1 MIKLKDNSYKSINKI
16 KENLKSENKNI
27 SDEDIEKDIN
37 SLKEISHRTIKNII
51 ENDNLLIFPSDLN
64 KSKDIDKSKTIFNI
78 YNNEVRTNNIM
89 GFIGYNDTQI
99 KITSRFASNE
109 NDYFLH
115 YMLQKVLCL
124 NIFDLQHST
133 NKDDSFDFLI
143 YMFLDL
149 FQKAIRQGI
158 FKSYQNREYN
168 DANVR
173 GVIDI
178 NRHIK
183 NNIPFNGKIA
193 YNTREYSYDN
203 NITQLI
209 RHTIEYI
216 NTKSRGIL
224 NINEDIK
231 SGVFQIIEA
240 TKRYDKNKR
249 QSIINKNL
257 KKLNHPY
264 FYEYEPLRKICV
276 QILRHEELK
285 YGREENKIY
294 GILFDGAY
302 LWEEYIWTILED
314 LNFKHPKNKTGKGW
328 INLLNDNKKLWKIFP
343 DFYSNDKKIVLDT
356 KYKRLNKKSKK
367 EDEDES
373 IKREDRF
380 QIISYVYTLGAK
392 KGGFVYPS
400 ENKEFSFDNI
410 GILNREYNKN
420 ILEDY
425 SPSIFKYAFLIP
437 NKKSNEENFE
447 NINDFKKEIE
457 ESENDLRKKSK
468 TNFNN
473 LSF

>member
-1 MIKLKDNSYKSINKI
+1 MSIIQIADNNYKGVS
-16 KENLKSENKNI
+16 
-27 SDEDIEKDIN
+27 
-37 SLKEISHRTIKNII
+37 
-51 ENDNLLIFPSDLN
+51 
-64 KSKDIDKSKTIFNI
+64 IDKSDIENI
-78 YNNEVRTNNIM
+78 KQFANKKIKYLKENNLFILSKNSFKDDIENSDIIELDEVNNKIYSNNIM

-99 KITSRFASNE
+99 KITSRFTPNSDK
-109 NDYFLH
+109 DYFLH
-115 YMLQKVLCL
+115 YMLQKVFYS
-124 NIFDLQHST
+124 NIFNWEYTTERDY
-133 NKDDSFDFLI
+133 SFDFLI
-143 YMFLDL
+143 YMFTHF

-264 FYEYEPLRKICV
+264 FYEYEPLRKICI

-285 YGREENKIY
+285 YGREEDKIY

-302 LWEEYIWTILED
+302 LWEEYIYTILKD
-314 LNFKHPKNKTGKGW
+314 LDFLHPRNKEKTDG
-328 INLLNDNKKLWKIFP
+328 INLLNKKWTVYP
-343 DFYSNDKKIVLDT
+343 DFYNYNKQIVLDT
-356 KYKRLNKKSKK
+356 KYKMLNKDNDKIDGSDKH
-367 EDEDES
+367 
-373 IKREDRF
+373 

-392 KGGFVYPS
+392 IGGFVYPS

-457 ESENDLRKKSK
+457 KSENDFKEKIK
-468 TNFNN
+468 NEFQ
-473 LSF
+473 

>member
-1 MIKLKDNSYKSINKI
+1 MSIIQIADNNYKGVSIDKTDIENIKQFANKKIKYLKENNLFILSKNSFKDDIENSDIIELDEVNNKI
-16 KENLKSENKNI
+16 YS
-27 SDEDIEKDIN
+27 
-37 SLKEISHRTIKNII
+37 
-51 ENDNLLIFPSDLN
+51 
-64 KSKDIDKSKTIFNI
+64 
-78 YNNEVRTNNIM
+78 NNIM

-99 KITSRFASNE
+99 KITSRFTPNSDK
-109 NDYFLH
+109 DYFLH
-115 YMLQKVLCL
+115 YMLQKVFYS
-124 NIFDLQHST
+124 NIFNWEYTTERDY
-133 NKDDSFDFLI
+133 SFDFLI
-143 YMFLDL
+143 YMFTHF

-216 NTKSRGIL
+216 NTKSKGIL

-264 FYEYEPLRKICV
+264 FYEYEPLRKICI

-285 YGREENKIY
+285 YGREEDKIY

-302 LWEEYIWTILED
+302 LWEEYIYTILKD
-314 LNFKHPKNKTGKGW
+314 LDFLHPRNKEKTDG
-328 INLLNDNKKLWKIFP
+328 INLLNKKWTVYP
-343 DFYSNDKKIVLDT
+343 DFYNYNKQIVLDT
-356 KYKRLNKKSKK
+356 KYKMLNKDNDKIDGSDKH
-367 EDEDES
+367 
-373 IKREDRF
+373 

-392 KGGFVYPS
+392 IGGFVYPS

-457 ESENDLRKKSK
+457 KSENDFKEKIK
-468 TNFNN
+468 NKFQ
-473 LSF
+473 

>member
-1 MIKLKDNSYKSINKI
+1 MSIIQIADNNYKGVSIDKTDIENIKQFANKKIKYLKENNLFILSKNFFKDDIENSDIIELDEVNNKI
-16 KENLKSENKNI
+16 YS
-27 SDEDIEKDIN
+27 
-37 SLKEISHRTIKNII
+37 
-51 ENDNLLIFPSDLN
+51 
-64 KSKDIDKSKTIFNI
+64 
-78 YNNEVRTNNIM
+78 NNIM

-99 KITSRFASNE
+99 KITSRFTPNSDK
-109 NDYFLH
+109 DYFLH
-115 YMLQKVLCL
+115 YMLQKVFYS
-124 NIFDLQHST
+124 NIFNWEYTTERDY
-133 NKDDSFDFLI
+133 SFDFLI
-143 YMFLDL
+143 YMFTYF

-158 FKSYQNREYN
+158 FKSYQKREYN

-264 FYEYEPLRKICV
+264 FYEYEPLRKICI

-285 YGREENKIY
+285 YGREEDKIY

-302 LWEEYIWTILED
+302 LWEEYIYTILKD
-314 LNFKHPKNKTGKGW
+314 LDFLHPRNKEKTDG
-328 INLLNDNKKLWKIFP
+328 INLLNKKWTVYP
-343 DFYSNDKKIVLDT
+343 DFYNYNKQIVLDT
-356 KYKRLNKKSKK
+356 KYKMLNKDNDKIDGSDKH
-367 EDEDES
+367 
-373 IKREDRF
+373 

-392 KGGFVYPS
+392 IGGFVYPS

-410 GILNREYNKN
+410 GILNKEYNKN

-457 ESENDLRKKSK
+457 KSENDFKEKIK
-468 TNFNN
+468 NEFQ
-473 LSF
+473 

>member
-1 MIKLKDNSYKSINKI
+1 MGIIQIADNNYKGVS
-16 KENLKSENKNI
+16 
-27 SDEDIEKDIN
+27 
-37 SLKEISHRTIKNII
+37 
-51 ENDNLLIFPSDLN
+51 
-64 KSKDIDKSKTIFNI
+64 IDKSDIENI
-78 YNNEVRTNNIM
+78 KQFANKKIKYLKENNLFILSKNSFKDDIENSDIIELDEVNNKIYSNNIM

-99 KITSRFASNE
+99 KITSRFTPNSDK
-109 NDYFLH
+109 DYFLH
-115 YMLQKVLCL
+115 YMLQKVFYS
-124 NIFDLQHST
+124 NIFNWEYTTERDY
-133 NKDDSFDFLI
+133 SFDFLI
-143 YMFLDL
+143 YMFTHF

-158 FKSYQNREYN
+158 FKSYQKREYN

-264 FYEYEPLRKICV
+264 FYEYEPLRKICI

-302 LWEEYIWTILED
+302 LWEEYIWTILKD
-314 LNFKHPKNKTGKGW
+314 LNFKHPENKTGKGG
-328 INLLNDNKKLWKIFP
+328 INLLEKDWEVFP
-343 DFYSNDKKIVLDT
+343 DFYKINNEKNIVLDT
-356 KYKRLNKKSKK
+356 KYKRLENK
-367 EDEDES
+367 D
-373 IKREDRF
+373 IDRNDKH

-392 KGGFVYPS
+392 IGAFIYPI
-400 ENKEFSFDNI
+400 KETKEDLKSLIGELNNSKNN
-410 GILNREYNKN
+410 GILKA
-420 ILEDY
+420 
-425 SPSIFKYAFLIP
+425 SIHKCGFLIP
-437 NKKSNEENFE
+437 NENFKNIKEFANKIKTSEDNFKEKIE
-447 NINDFKKEIE
+447 NKFQ
-457 ESENDLRKKSK
+457 
-468 TNFNN
+468 

>member
-1 MIKLKDNSYKSINKI
+1 MSIIQIADNNYKGVSIDKTDIENIKQFANKKIKYLKENNLFILSKNSFKDDIENSDIIELDEVNNKI
-16 KENLKSENKNI
+16 YS
-27 SDEDIEKDIN
+27 
-37 SLKEISHRTIKNII
+37 
-51 ENDNLLIFPSDLN
+51 
-64 KSKDIDKSKTIFNI
+64 
-78 YNNEVRTNNIM
+78 NNIM

-115 YMLQKVLCL
+115 YMLQKVFYS
-124 NIFDLQHST
+124 NIFNWEYTTERDY
-133 NKDDSFDFLI
+133 SFDFLI
-143 YMFLDL
+143 YMFTHF

-158 FKSYQNREYN
+158 FKSYQKREYN

-193 YNTREYSYDN
+193 YNTREYSRDN
-203 NITQLI
+203 DITQLI

-264 FYEYEPLRKICV
+264 FYEYEPLRKICI

-302 LWEEYIWTILED
+302 LWEEYIYTILKD
-314 LNFKHPKNKTGKGW
+314 LDFLHPRNKEKTDG
-328 INLLNDNKKLWKIFP
+328 INLLNKKWTVYP
-343 DFYSNDKKIVLDT
+343 DFYNYNKQIVLDT
-356 KYKRLNKKSKK
+356 KYKMLNKDNDKIDGSDKH
-367 EDEDES
+367 
-373 IKREDRF
+373 

-392 KGGFVYPS
+392 IGGFVYPS

-437 NKKSNEENFE
+437 NENFKNIKEFANKIKTSEDNFKEKIE
-447 NINDFKKEIE
+447 NKFQ
-457 ESENDLRKKSK
+457 
-468 TNFNN
+468 

>member
-1 MIKLKDNSYKSINKI
+1 MIKLKDNSYKSINEI

-27 SDEDIEKDIN
+27 SDEYIEKDIN

-64 KSKDIDKSKTIFNI
+64 KSKDIDNNKTIFNI
-78 YNNEVRTNNIM
+78 YNDKILTNNLM

-115 YMLQKVLCL
+115 YMIQKVLCL

-231 SGVFQIIEA
+231 SGVFKIIEA

-264 FYEYEPLRKICV
+264 FYEYEPLRKICI
-276 QILRHEELK
+276 QILRHEEIK

-302 LWEEYIWTILED
+302 LWEEYIWTILKD
-314 LNFKHPKNKTGKGW
+314 LNFKHPENKTGKGG
-328 INLLNDNKKLWKIFP
+328 INLLEKDWEVFP
-343 DFYSNDKKIVLDT
+343 DFYKINNEKNIVLDT
-356 KYKRLNKKSKK
+356 KYKRLENK
-367 EDEDES
+367 D
-373 IKREDRF
+373 IDRNDKH

-392 KGGFVYPS
+392 IGGFVYPS
-400 ENKEFSFDNI
+400 ENKFSFDNI

-457 ESENDLRKKSK
+457 KSENDFKEKIK
-468 TNFNN
+468 NEFQ
-473 LSF
+473 

>member
-1 MIKLKDNSYKSINKI
+1 MKCIPLIDNRSHAINDLKYFETEETI
-16 KENLKSENKNI
+16 SE
-27 SDEDIEKDIN
+27 EDIN
-37 SLKEISHRTIKNII
+37 SLEKISHRTIKNII

-64 KSKDIDKSKTIFNI
+64 KSKDIDNSKTIFNI

-158 FKSYQNREYN
+158 FKSYQKREYN

-264 FYEYEPLRKICV
+264 FYEYEPLRKICI

-302 LWEEYIWTILED
+302 LWEEYIWTILKD
-314 LNFKHPKNKTGKGW
+314 LNFKHPENKTGKGG
-328 INLLNDNKKLWKIFP
+328 INLLEKDWEVFP
-343 DFYSNDKKIVLDT
+343 DFYKINNEKNIVLDT
-356 KYKRLNKKSKK
+356 KYKRLENK
-367 EDEDES
+367 D
-373 IKREDRF
+373 IDRNDKH

-392 KGGFVYPS
+392 IGGFVYPL
-400 ENKEFSFDNI
+400 ENEELGCECEEIGTVKNNI
-410 GILNREYNKN
+410 NHIA
-420 ILEDY
+420 
-425 SPSIFKYAFLIP
+425 SIYKYGFLIA
-437 NKKSNEENFE
+437 NKKSNEENFN
-447 NINDFKKEIE
+447 NIKEFAKEIKT
-457 ESENDLRKKSK
+457 SED
-468 TNFNN
+468 NFKEKIENK
-473 LSF
+473 FQ

>member
-1 MIKLKDNSYKSINKI
+1 MIKLKDNSYKSINEI

-37 SLKEISHRTIKNII
+37 SLEKISHRTIKNII

-231 SGVFQIIEA
+231 SGVFKIIEA

-264 FYEYEPLRKICV
+264 FYEYEPLRKICI

-302 LWEEYIWTILED
+302 LWEEYIWTILQELKD
-314 LNFKHPKNKTGKGW
+314 FDFKHPENRTKRRGLYLLKKT
-328 INLLNDNKKLWKIFP
+328 NKKLWKIYP
-343 DFYSNDKKIVLDT
+343 DFYDKNKKIVLDT
-356 KYKRLNKKSKK
+356 KYKRLNKKLKNK
-367 EDEDES
+367 EKN

-392 KGGFVYPS
+392 IGAFVYPI
-400 ENKEFSFDNI
+400 KETKEELKSLI
-410 GILNREYNKN
+410 GELNNSKNNRILKA
-420 ILEDY
+420 
-425 SPSIFKYAFLIP
+425 SIHKYGFLIP
-437 NKKSNEENFE
+437 NE
-447 NINDFKKEIE
+447 NINNIKEFANKIKNSEDNFKEKIE
-457 ESENDLRKKSK
+457 NK
-468 TNFNN
+468 FQ
-473 LSF
+473 

>member
-1 MIKLKDNSYKSINKI
+1 MIKLKDNSYKSINEI

-27 SDEDIEKDIN
+27 SDEDIEEDIN
-37 SLKEISHRTIKNII
+37 SLEKISHRTIKNII

-64 KSKDIDKSKTIFNI
+64 KSKDIDYSKTIFNI
-78 YNNEVRTNNIM
+78 YNDKILTNNLM

-168 DANVR
+168 DANAR

-264 FYEYEPLRKICV
+264 FYEYEPLRKICI
-276 QILRHEELK
+276 QILRHEEIK

-302 LWEEYIWTILED
+302 LWEEYIYTILKD
-314 LNFKHPKNKTGKGW
+314 LDFLHPRNKEKTDG
-328 INLLNDNKKLWKIFP
+328 INLLNKKWTVYP
-343 DFYSNDKKIVLDT
+343 DFYNYNKQIVLDT
-356 KYKRLNKKSKK
+356 KYKMLNKDNDKIDGSDKH
-367 EDEDES
+367 
-373 IKREDRF
+373 

-392 KGGFVYPS
+392 IGGFVYPS

-457 ESENDLRKKSK
+457 KSENDFKEKIK
-468 TNFNN
+468 NEFQ
-473 LSF
+473 

>member
-1 MIKLKDNSYKSINKI
+1 MSIIQIADNNYKGVS
-16 KENLKSENKNI
+16 
-27 SDEDIEKDIN
+27 
-37 SLKEISHRTIKNII
+37 
-51 ENDNLLIFPSDLN
+51 
-64 KSKDIDKSKTIFNI
+64 IDKSDIENI
-78 YNNEVRTNNIM
+78 KQFANKKIKYLKENNLFILSKNSFKDDIENSDIIELDEVNNKIYSNNIM

-99 KITSRFASNE
+99 KITSRFTPNSDK
-109 NDYFLH
+109 DYFLH

-133 NKDDSFDFLI
+133 DKDDSFDFLI

-216 NTKSRGIL
+216 NTKNRGIL

-264 FYEYEPLRKICV
+264 FYEYEPLRKICI

-302 LWEEYIWTILED
+302 LWEEYIYTILKD
-314 LNFKHPKNKTGKGW
+314 LDFLHPRNKEKTDG
-328 INLLNDNKKLWKIFP
+328 INLLNKKWTVYP
-343 DFYSNDKKIVLDT
+343 DFYNYNKQIVLDT
-356 KYKRLNKKSKK
+356 KYKMLNKDNDK
-367 EDEDES
+367 
-373 IKREDRF
+373 IDRSDKH

-392 KGGFVYPS
+392 IGGFVYPS

-425 SPSIFKYAFLIP
+425 GPSIFKYAFLIP
-437 NKKSNEENFE
+437 NKKSNKENFE

-457 ESENDLRKKSK
+457 KSENDFKEKIK
-468 TNFNN
+468 NEFQ
-473 LSF
+473 

>member
-1 MIKLKDNSYKSINKI
+1 MIKLKDNSYKSINEI

-37 SLKEISHRTIKNII
+37 SLEKISHRTIKNII

-78 YNNEVRTNNIM
+78 YNDKILTNNLM

-99 KITSRFASNE
+99 KITSRFATDK

-158 FKSYQNREYN
+158 FKSYQKRKYN
-168 DANVR
+168 NANVR

-264 FYEYEPLRKICV
+264 FYEYEPLRKICI

-302 LWEEYIWTILED
+302 LWEEYIWTILKD
-314 LNFKHPKNKTGKGW
+314 LNFKHPENKTGKGG
-328 INLLNDNKKLWKIFP
+328 INLLEKDWEVFP
-343 DFYSNDKKIVLDT
+343 DFYKINNEKNIVLDT
-356 KYKRLNKKSKK
+356 KYKRLENK
-367 EDEDES
+367 D
-373 IKREDRF
+373 IDRNDKH

-392 KGGFVYPS
+392 IGAFIYPI
-400 ENKEFSFDNI
+400 KETKEDLKSLIGELNNSKNN
-410 GILNREYNKN
+410 GILKA
-420 ILEDY
+420 
-425 SPSIFKYAFLIP
+425 SIHKCGFLIP
-437 NKKSNEENFE
+437 NENFK
-447 NINDFKKEIE
+447 NIKEFANKIKTSEDNFKKK
-457 ESENDLRKKSK
+457 LK

-473 LSF
+473 CRI

>member
-1 MIKLKDNSYKSINKI
+1 MIKLKDNSYKSINEI

-27 SDEDIEKDIN
+27 SDEYIEKDIN

-64 KSKDIDKSKTIFNI
+64 KSKDIDNNKTIFNI
-78 YNNEVRTNNIM
+78 YNDKILTNNLM

-115 YMLQKVLCL
+115 YMIQKVLCL

-216 NTKSRGIL
+216 NTKSKGIL

-264 FYEYEPLRKICV
+264 FYEYEPLRKICI
-276 QILRHEELK
+276 QILRHEEIK

-302 LWEEYIWTILED
+302 LWEEYIWTILKD
-314 LNFKHPKNKTGKGW
+314 LNFKHPENKTGKGG
-328 INLLNDNKKLWKIFP
+328 INLLEKDWEVFP
-343 DFYSNDKKIVLDT
+343 DFYKINNEKNIVLDT
-356 KYKRLNKKSKK
+356 KYKRLENK
-367 EDEDES
+367 D
-373 IKREDRF
+373 IDRNDKH

-392 KGGFVYPS
+392 IGGFVYPS
-400 ENKEFSFDNI
+400 ENKFSFDNI

-457 ESENDLRKKSK
+457 KSENDFKEKIK
-468 TNFNN
+468 NEFQ
-473 LSF
+473 

>member
-1 MIKLKDNSYKSINKI
+1 MSIIQIADNNYKGVS
-16 KENLKSENKNI
+16 
-27 SDEDIEKDIN
+27 
-37 SLKEISHRTIKNII
+37 
-51 ENDNLLIFPSDLN
+51 
-64 KSKDIDKSKTIFNI
+64 IDKSDIENI
-78 YNNEVRTNNIM
+78 IQFANKKIKYLKENNLFILSKNSFKDDIENSDIIELDEVNNKIYSNNIM

-99 KITSRFASNE
+99 KITSRFTPNSDK
-109 NDYFLH
+109 DYFLH
-115 YMLQKVLCL
+115 YMLQKVFYS
-124 NIFDLQHST
+124 NIFNWEYTTERDY
-133 NKDDSFDFLI
+133 SFDFLI
-143 YMFLDL
+143 YMFTHF

-216 NTKSRGIL
+216 NTKSKGIL

-249 QSIINKNL
+249 QSIINKNI

-264 FYEYEPLRKICV
+264 FYEYEPLRKICI

-302 LWEEYIWTILED
+302 LWEEYIYTILKD
-314 LNFKHPKNKTGKGW
+314 LDFLHPRNKEKTDG
-328 INLLNDNKKLWKIFP
+328 INLLNKKWTVYP
-343 DFYSNDKKIVLDT
+343 DFYNYNKQIVLDT
-356 KYKRLNKKSKK
+356 KYKMLNKDNDKIDGSDKH
-367 EDEDES
+367 
-373 IKREDRF
+373 

-392 KGGFVYPS
+392 IGGFVYPS

-420 ILEDY
+420 ILENY

-457 ESENDLRKKSK
+457 KLENDFKEKIK
-468 TNFNN
+468 NEFQ
-473 LSF
+473 

>member
-1 MIKLKDNSYKSINKI
+1 MSIIQIADNNYKGVSIDKTDIENIKQFANKKIKYLKENNLFILSKNSFKDDIENSDIIELDEVNNKI
-16 KENLKSENKNI
+16 YS
-27 SDEDIEKDIN
+27 
-37 SLKEISHRTIKNII
+37 
-51 ENDNLLIFPSDLN
+51 
-64 KSKDIDKSKTIFNI
+64 
-78 YNNEVRTNNIM
+78 NNIM

-99 KITSRFASNE
+99 KITSRFTPNSDK
-109 NDYFLH
+109 DYFLH
-115 YMLQKVLCL
+115 YMLQKVFYS
-124 NIFDLQHST
+124 NIFNWEYTTERDY
-133 NKDDSFDFLI
+133 SFDFLI
-143 YMFLDL
+143 YMFTHF

-264 FYEYEPLRKICV
+264 FYEYEPLRKICI

-302 LWEEYIWTILED
+302 LWEEYIYTILKD
-314 LNFKHPKNKTGKGW
+314 LDFLHPRNKEKTDG
-328 INLLNDNKKLWKIFP
+328 INLLNKKWTVYP
-343 DFYSNDKKIVLDT
+343 DFYNYNKKIVLDT
-356 KYKRLNKKSKK
+356 KYKMLNKDNDKIDGSDKH
-367 EDEDES
+367 
-373 IKREDRF
+373 

-392 KGGFVYPS
+392 IGGFVYPS

-437 NKKSNEENFE
+437 NKKIKRRNFE

-457 ESENDLRKKSK
+457 KSENDFKEKIK
-468 TNFNN
+468 NEFQ
-473 LSF
+473 

>member
-1 MIKLKDNSYKSINKI
+1 MSIIQIADNNYKGVS
-16 KENLKSENKNI
+16 
-27 SDEDIEKDIN
+27 
-37 SLKEISHRTIKNII
+37 
-51 ENDNLLIFPSDLN
+51 
-64 KSKDIDKSKTIFNI
+64 IDKSDIENI
-78 YNNEVRTNNIM
+78 KQFANKKIKYLKENNLFILSKNSFKDDIENSDIIELDEVNNKIYSNNIM

-99 KITSRFASNE
+99 KITSRFTPNSDK
-109 NDYFLH
+109 DYFLH
-115 YMLQKVLCL
+115 YMLQKVFYS

-133 NKDDSFDFLI
+133 DKDDSFDFLI
-143 YMFLDL
+143 YMFTYL

-264 FYEYEPLRKICV
+264 FYEYEPLRKICI

-302 LWEEYIWTILED
+302 LWEEYIYTILKD
-314 LNFKHPKNKTGKGW
+314 LDFLHPRNKEKTDG
-328 INLLNDNKKLWKIFP
+328 INLLNKKWTVYP
-343 DFYSNDKKIVLDT
+343 DFYNYNKQIVLDT
-356 KYKRLNKKSKK
+356 KYKMLNKDNDKIDGSDKH
-367 EDEDES
+367 
-373 IKREDRF
+373 

-392 KGGFVYPS
+392 IGGFVYPS

-437 NKKSNEENFE
+437 NKKSNKENFE

-457 ESENDLRKKSK
+457 KSENDFKEKIK
-468 TNFNN
+468 NEFQ
-473 LSF
+473 

>member
-1 MIKLKDNSYKSINKI
+1 MIKLKDNSYKSINEI

-64 KSKDIDKSKTIFNI
+64 KSKDIDDSKTIFNI
-78 YNNEVRTNNIM
+78 YNDKILTNNLM

-99 KITSRFASNE
+99 KITSRFATDK
-109 NDYFLH
+109 NDYFIH

-264 FYEYEPLRKICV
+264 FYEYEPLRKICI

-302 LWEEYIWTILED
+302 LWEEYIWTILKD
-314 LNFKHPKNKTGKGW
+314 LNFKHPENKTGKGG
-328 INLLNDNKKLWKIFP
+328 INLLEKDWEVFP
-343 DFYSNDKKIVLDT
+343 DFYKINNEKNIVLDT
-356 KYKRLNKKSKK
+356 KYKRLENK
-367 EDEDES
+367 D
-373 IKREDRF
+373 IDRNDKH

-392 KGGFVYPS
+392 IGAFIYPI
-400 ENKEFSFDNI
+400 KETKEDLKSLIGELNNSKNN
-410 GILNREYNKN
+410 GILKA
-420 ILEDY
+420 
-425 SPSIFKYAFLIP
+425 SIHKCGFLIP
-437 NKKSNEENFE
+437 NENFK
-447 NINDFKKEIE
+447 NIKEFANKIKTSEDNFKKK
-457 ESENDLRKKSK
+457 LK

-473 LSF
+473 CRI

>member
-1 MIKLKDNSYKSINKI
+1 MSIIQIADNNYKGVS
-16 KENLKSENKNI
+16 
-27 SDEDIEKDIN
+27 
-37 SLKEISHRTIKNII
+37 
-51 ENDNLLIFPSDLN
+51 
-64 KSKDIDKSKTIFNI
+64 IDKSDIENI
-78 YNNEVRTNNIM
+78 KQFANKKIKYLKENNLFILSKNSFKDDIENSDIIELDEVNNKIYSNNIM

-99 KITSRFASNE
+99 KITSRFTPNSDK
-109 NDYFLH
+109 DYFLH
-115 YMLQKVLCL
+115 YMLQKVFYS
-124 NIFDLQHST
+124 NIFNWEYTTERDY
-133 NKDDSFDFLI
+133 SFDFLI
-143 YMFLDL
+143 YMFTHF

-264 FYEYEPLRKICV
+264 FYEYEPLRKICI
-276 QILRHEELK
+276 QILRHEEIK

-302 LWEEYIWTILED
+302 LWEEYIYTILKD
-314 LNFKHPKNKTGKGW
+314 LDFLHPRNKEKTDG
-328 INLLNDNKKLWKIFP
+328 INLLNKKWTVYP
-343 DFYSNDKKIVLDT
+343 DFYNYNKQIVLDT
-356 KYKRLNKKSKK
+356 KYKMLNKDNDKIDGSDKH
-367 EDEDES
+367 
-373 IKREDRF
+373 

-392 KGGFVYPS
+392 IGGFVYPS

-457 ESENDLRKKSK
+457 KSENDFKEKIK
-468 TNFNN
+468 NEFQ
-473 LSF
+473 

>member
-1 MIKLKDNSYKSINKI
+1 MSIIQIADNNYKGVS
-16 KENLKSENKNI
+16 
-27 SDEDIEKDIN
+27 
-37 SLKEISHRTIKNII
+37 
-51 ENDNLLIFPSDLN
+51 
-64 KSKDIDKSKTIFNI
+64 IDKSDIENI
-78 YNNEVRTNNIM
+78 KQFANKKIKYLKENNLFILSKNSFKDDIENSDIIELDEVNNKIYSNNIM

-99 KITSRFASNE
+99 KITSRFTPNSDK
-109 NDYFLH
+109 DYFLH
-115 YMLQKVLCL
+115 YMLQKVFYS
-124 NIFDLQHST
+124 NIFNWEYTTERDY
-133 NKDDSFDFLI
+133 SFDFLI
-143 YMFLDL
+143 YMFTHF

-216 NTKSRGIL
+216 NMKSRGIL

-264 FYEYEPLRKICV
+264 FYEYEPLRKICI

-302 LWEEYIWTILED
+302 LWEEYIYTILKD
-314 LNFKHPKNKTGKGW
+314 LDFLHPRNKEKTDG
-328 INLLNDNKKLWKIFP
+328 INLLNKKWTVYP
-343 DFYSNDKKIVLDT
+343 DFYNYNKKIVLDT
-356 KYKRLNKKSKK
+356 KYKMLNKDNDKIDGSDKH
-367 EDEDES
+367 
-373 IKREDRF
+373 

-392 KGGFVYPS
+392 IGGFVYPS

-437 NKKSNEENFE
+437 NKKSNKENFE

-457 ESENDLRKKSK
+457 KSENDFKEKIK
-468 TNFNN
+468 NEFQ
-473 LSF
+473 

>member
-1 MIKLKDNSYKSINKI
+1 MSIIQIADNNYKGVS
-16 KENLKSENKNI
+16 
-27 SDEDIEKDIN
+27 
-37 SLKEISHRTIKNII
+37 
-51 ENDNLLIFPSDLN
+51 
-64 KSKDIDKSKTIFNI
+64 IDKSDIENI
-78 YNNEVRTNNIM
+78 KQFANKKIKYLKENNLFILSKNSFKDDIENSDIIELDEVNNKIYSNNIM

-99 KITSRFASNE
+99 KITSRFTPNSDK
-109 NDYFLH
+109 DYFLH
-115 YMLQKVLCL
+115 YMLQKVFYS
-124 NIFDLQHST
+124 NIFNWEYTTERDY
-133 NKDDSFDFLI
+133 SFDFLI
-143 YMFLDL
+143 YMFTHF

-178 NRHIK
+178 NRHVK

-264 FYEYEPLRKICV
+264 FYEYEPLRKICI

-302 LWEEYIWTILED
+302 LWEEYIYTILKD
-314 LNFKHPKNKTGKGW
+314 LDFLHPRNKEKTDG
-328 INLLNDNKKLWKIFP
+328 INLLNKKWTVYP
-343 DFYSNDKKIVLDT
+343 DFYNYNKQIVLDT
-356 KYKRLNKKSKK
+356 KYKMLNKDNDKIDGSDKH
-367 EDEDES
+367 
-373 IKREDRF
+373 

-392 KGGFVYPS
+392 IGGFVYPL
-400 ENKEFSFDNI
+400 ENEEFGCECEEIGTVKNNI
-410 GILNREYNKN
+410 NHIA
-420 ILEDY
+420 
-425 SPSIFKYAFLIP
+425 SIYKYGFLIA
-437 NKKSNEENFE
+437 NKKSNEENFN
-447 NINDFKKEIE
+447 NIKEFAKEIKT
-457 ESENDLRKKSK
+457 SED
-468 TNFNN
+468 NFKEKIENK
-473 LSF
+473 FQ

>member
-1 MIKLKDNSYKSINKI
+1 MSIIQIADNNYKGVSIDKTDIENIKQFANKKIKYLKENNLFILSKNSFKDDIENSDIIELDEVNNKI
-16 KENLKSENKNI
+16 YS
-27 SDEDIEKDIN
+27 
-37 SLKEISHRTIKNII
+37 
-51 ENDNLLIFPSDLN
+51 
-64 KSKDIDKSKTIFNI
+64 
-78 YNNEVRTNNIM
+78 NNIM

-99 KITSRFASNE
+99 KITSRFTPNSDK
-109 NDYFLH
+109 DYFLH
-115 YMLQKVLCL
+115 YMLQKVFYS
-124 NIFDLQHST
+124 NIFNWEYTTERDY
-133 NKDDSFDFLI
+133 SFDFLI
-143 YMFLDL
+143 YMFTHF

-168 DANVR
+168 NANVR

-216 NTKSRGIL
+216 NTKSKGIL

-264 FYEYEPLRKICV
+264 FYEYEPLRKICI

-302 LWEEYIWTILED
+302 LWEEYIYTILKD
-314 LNFKHPKNKTGKGW
+314 LDFLHPRNKEKTDG
-328 INLLNDNKKLWKIFP
+328 INLLNKKWTVYP
-343 DFYSNDKKIVLDT
+343 DFYNYNKQIVLDT
-356 KYKRLNKKSKK
+356 KYKMLNKDNDKIDGSDKH
-367 EDEDES
+367 
-373 IKREDRF
+373 

-392 KGGFVYPS
+392 IGGFVYPS

-457 ESENDLRKKSK
+457 KSENDFKEKIK
-468 TNFNN
+468 NKFQ
-473 LSF
+473 

>member
-1 MIKLKDNSYKSINKI
+1 MSIIQIADNNYKGVS
-16 KENLKSENKNI
+16 
-27 SDEDIEKDIN
+27 
-37 SLKEISHRTIKNII
+37 
-51 ENDNLLIFPSDLN
+51 
-64 KSKDIDKSKTIFNI
+64 IDKSDIENI
-78 YNNEVRTNNIM
+78 KQFANKKIKYLKENNLFILSKNSFKDDIENSDIIELDEVNNKIYSNNIM

-99 KITSRFASNE
+99 KITSRFTPNSDK
-109 NDYFLH
+109 DYFLH
-115 YMLQKVLCL
+115 YMLQKVFYS
-124 NIFDLQHST
+124 NIFNWEYTTERDY
-133 NKDDSFDFLI
+133 SFDFLI
-143 YMFLDL
+143 YMFTHF

-264 FYEYEPLRKICV
+264 FYEYEPLRKICI

-302 LWEEYIWTILED
+302 LWEEYIYTILKD
-314 LNFKHPKNKTGKGW
+314 LDFLHPRNKEKTDG
-328 INLLNDNKKLWKIFP
+328 INLLNKKWTVYP
-343 DFYSNDKKIVLDT
+343 DFYNYNKQIVLDT
-356 KYKRLNKKSKK
+356 KYKMLNKDNDKIDGSDKH
-367 EDEDES
+367 
-373 IKREDRF
+373 

-392 KGGFVYPS
+392 IGGFVYPS

-457 ESENDLRKKSK
+457 KSENDFKEKIK
-468 TNFNN
+468 GEFQ
-473 LSF
+473 

>member
-1 MIKLKDNSYKSINKI
+1 MSIIQIADNNYKGVS
-16 KENLKSENKNI
+16 
-27 SDEDIEKDIN
+27 
-37 SLKEISHRTIKNII
+37 
-51 ENDNLLIFPSDLN
+51 
-64 KSKDIDKSKTIFNI
+64 IDKSDIENI
-78 YNNEVRTNNIM
+78 KQFANKKIKYLKENNLFILSKNSFKDDIENSDIIELDEVNNKIYSNNIM

-133 NKDDSFDFLI
+133 DKDDSFDFLI

-158 FKSYQNREYN
+158 FKSYQKRKYN

-264 FYEYEPLRKICV
+264 FYEYEPLRKICI

-294 GILFDGAY
+294 GILFDGAC
-302 LWEEYIWTILED
+302 LWEEYIWTILKD
-314 LNFKHPKNKTGKGW
+314 LNFKHPENKTGKGG
-328 INLLNDNKKLWKIFP
+328 INLLEKDWEVFP
-343 DFYSNDKKIVLDT
+343 DFYKINNEKNIVLDT
-356 KYKRLNKKSKK
+356 KYKRLENK
-367 EDEDES
+367 D
-373 IKREDRF
+373 IDRNDKH

-392 KGGFVYPS
+392 IGGFVYPS

-457 ESENDLRKKSK
+457 KSENDFKEKIK
-468 TNFNN
+468 NEFQ
-473 LSF
+473 

>member
-1 MIKLKDNSYKSINKI
+1 MSIIQIADNDYKGVS
-16 KENLKSENKNI
+16 
-27 SDEDIEKDIN
+27 
-37 SLKEISHRTIKNII
+37 
-51 ENDNLLIFPSDLN
+51 
-64 KSKDIDKSKTIFNI
+64 IDKSDIENI
-78 YNNEVRTNNIM
+78 KQFANKKIKYLKENNLFILSKNSFKDDIENSDIIELDEVNNKIYSNNIM

-99 KITSRFASNE
+99 KITSRFTPNSDK
-109 NDYFLH
+109 DYFLH
-115 YMLQKVLCL
+115 YMLQKVFYS
-124 NIFDLQHST
+124 NIFNWEYTTERDY
-133 NKDDSFDFLI
+133 SFDFLI
-143 YMFLDL
+143 YMFTHF

-158 FKSYQNREYN
+158 FKSYQKREYN

-264 FYEYEPLRKICV
+264 FYEYEPLRKICI

-302 LWEEYIWTILED
+302 LWEEYIYTILKD
-314 LNFKHPKNKTGKGW
+314 LDFLHPRNKEKTDG
-328 INLLNDNKKLWKIFP
+328 INLLNKKWTVYP
-343 DFYSNDKKIVLDT
+343 DFYNYNKQIVLDT
-356 KYKRLNKKSKK
+356 KYKMLNKDNDKIDGSDKH
-367 EDEDES
+367 
-373 IKREDRF
+373 

-392 KGGFVYPS
+392 IGGFVYPS

-457 ESENDLRKKSK
+457 KSENDFKEKIK
-468 TNFNN
+468 NEFQ
-473 LSF
+473 

>member
-1 MIKLKDNSYKSINKI
+1 MSIIQIADNNYKGVS
-16 KENLKSENKNI
+16 
-27 SDEDIEKDIN
+27 
-37 SLKEISHRTIKNII
+37 
-51 ENDNLLIFPSDLN
+51 
-64 KSKDIDKSKTIFNI
+64 IDKSDIENI
-78 YNNEVRTNNIM
+78 KQFANKKIKYLKENNLFILSKNSFKDDIENSDIIELDEVNNKIYSNNIM

-133 NKDDSFDFLI
+133 DRDDSFDFLI

-158 FKSYQNREYN
+158 FKSYQKREYN

-231 SGVFQIIEA
+231 SGVSQIIEA

-264 FYEYEPLRKICV
+264 FYEYEPLRKICI

-302 LWEEYIWTILED
+302 LWEEYIYTILKD
-314 LNFKHPKNKTGKGW
+314 LDFLHPRNKEKTDGVK
-328 INLLNDNKKLWKIFP
+328 LLNDKWSVYP
-343 DFYSNDKKIVLDT
+343 DFYNYDKKIVLDT
-356 KYKRLNKKSKK
+356 KYKMLNKDNDKIDGSDKH
-367 EDEDES
+367 
-373 IKREDRF
+373 

-392 KGGFVYPS
+392 IGGFVYPS

-457 ESENDLRKKSK
+457 KSENDFKEKIK
-468 TNFNN
+468 NEFQ
-473 LSF
+473 

>member
-1 MIKLKDNSYKSINKI
+1 MSIIQIADNNYKGVS
-16 KENLKSENKNI
+16 
-27 SDEDIEKDIN
+27 
-37 SLKEISHRTIKNII
+37 
-51 ENDNLLIFPSDLN
+51 
-64 KSKDIDKSKTIFNI
+64 IDKSDIENI
-78 YNNEVRTNNIM
+78 IQFANKKIKYLKENNLFILSKNSFKDDIENSDIIELDEVNNKIYSNNIM

-99 KITSRFASNE
+99 KITSRFTPNSDK
-109 NDYFLH
+109 DYFLH
-115 YMLQKVLCL
+115 YMFQKVFYS
-124 NIFDLQHST
+124 NIFNWEYTTERDY
-133 NKDDSFDFLI
+133 SFDFLI
-143 YMFLDL
+143 YMFTHF

-173 GVIDI
+173 GVINI

-264 FYEYEPLRKICV
+264 FYEYEPLRKICI

-302 LWEEYIWTILED
+302 LWEEYIYTILKD
-314 LNFKHPKNKTGKGW
+314 LDFLHPRNKEKTDG
-328 INLLNDNKKLWKIFP
+328 INLLNKKWTVYP
-343 DFYSNDKKIVLDT
+343 DFYNYNKQIVLDT
-356 KYKRLNKKSKK
+356 KYKMLNKDNDKIDGSDKH
-367 EDEDES
+367 
-373 IKREDRF
+373 

-392 KGGFVYPS
+392 IGGFVYPS

-457 ESENDLRKKSK
+457 KSENDFKEKIK
-468 TNFNN
+468 NEFQ
-473 LSF
+473 

>member
-1 MIKLKDNSYKSINKI
+1 MSIIQIADNNYKGVS
-16 KENLKSENKNI
+16 
-27 SDEDIEKDIN
+27 
-37 SLKEISHRTIKNII
+37 
-51 ENDNLLIFPSDLN
+51 
-64 KSKDIDKSKTIFNI
+64 IDKSDIENI
-78 YNNEVRTNNIM
+78 KQFANKKIKYLKENNLFILSKNSFKDDIENSDIIELDEVNNKIYSNNIM

-99 KITSRFASNE
+99 KITSRFTPNSDK
-109 NDYFLH
+109 DYFLH
-115 YMLQKVLCL
+115 YMLQKVFYS
-124 NIFDLQHST
+124 NIFNWEYTTERDY
-133 NKDDSFDFLI
+133 SFDFLI
-143 YMFLDL
+143 YMFTHF

-264 FYEYEPLRKICV
+264 FYEYEPLIKICI

-302 LWEEYIWTILED
+302 LWEEYIYTILKD
-314 LNFKHPKNKTGKGW
+314 LDFLHPRNKEKTDG
-328 INLLNDNKKLWKIFP
+328 INLLNKKWTVYP
-343 DFYSNDKKIVLDT
+343 DFYNYNKQIVLDT
-356 KYKRLNKKSKK
+356 KYKMLNKYNDKIDGSDKH
-367 EDEDES
+367 
-373 IKREDRF
+373 

-392 KGGFVYPS
+392 IGGFVYPS

-457 ESENDLRKKSK
+457 KSENDFKEKIK
-468 TNFNN
+468 NEFQ
-473 LSF
+473 

>member
-1 MIKLKDNSYKSINKI
+1 MIKLKDNSYKSINEI

-64 KSKDIDKSKTIFNI
+64 KSKDIDDSKTIFNI
-78 YNNEVRTNNIM
+78 YNDKILTNNLM

-133 NKDDSFDFLI
+133 DKDDSFDFLI

-158 FKSYQNREYN
+158 FKSYQNRKYN

-264 FYEYEPLRKICV
+264 FYEYEPLRKICI
-276 QILRHEELK
+276 QILRHEEIK
-285 YGREENKIY
+285 YGREEDKIY

-302 LWEEYIWTILED
+302 LWEEYIYTILKD
-314 LNFKHPKNKTGKGW
+314 LNFKHPRNKEKTDG
-328 INLLNDNKKLWKIFP
+328 INLLNNKWSVYP
-343 DFYSNDKKIVLDT
+343 DFYNYDKKIVLDT
-356 KYKRLNKKSKK
+356 KYKMLNRNNEEIDGSDKH
-367 EDEDES
+367 
-373 IKREDRF
+373 

-392 KGGFVYPS
+392 IGGFVYPS

-457 ESENDLRKKSK
+457 KSENDFKEKIK
-468 TNFNN
+468 NEFQ
-473 LSF
+473 

>member
-1 MIKLKDNSYKSINKI
+1 MSIIQIADNNYKGVS
-16 KENLKSENKNI
+16 
-27 SDEDIEKDIN
+27 
-37 SLKEISHRTIKNII
+37 
-51 ENDNLLIFPSDLN
+51 
-64 KSKDIDKSKTIFNI
+64 IDKSDIENI
-78 YNNEVRTNNIM
+78 KQLANKKIKYLKENNLFILSKNSFKDDIENSDIIELDEVNNKIYSNNIM

-99 KITSRFASNE
+99 KITSRFTPNSDK
-109 NDYFLH
+109 DYFLH
-115 YMLQKVLCL
+115 YMLQKVFYS
-124 NIFDLQHST
+124 NIFNWEYTTERDY
-133 NKDDSFDFLI
+133 SFDFLI
-143 YMFLDL
+143 YMFTHF

-158 FKSYQNREYN
+158 FKSYQKREYN

-264 FYEYEPLRKICV
+264 FYEYEPLRKICI

-294 GILFDGAY
+294 GILFDGSY
-302 LWEEYIWTILED
+302 LWEEYIYTILKD
-314 LNFKHPKNKTGKGW
+314 LDFLHPRNKEKTDG
-328 INLLNDNKKLWKIFP
+328 INLLNKKWTVYP
-343 DFYSNDKKIVLDT
+343 DFYNYNKQIVLDT
-356 KYKRLNKKSKK
+356 KYKMLNKDNDKIDGSDKH
-367 EDEDES
+367 
-373 IKREDRF
+373 

-392 KGGFVYPS
+392 IGGFVYPS

-437 NKKSNEENFE
+437 NKKSNKENFE

-457 ESENDLRKKSK
+457 KSENDFKEKIK
-468 TNFNN
+468 NEFQ
-473 LSF
+473 

>member
-1 MIKLKDNSYKSINKI
+1 MSIIQIADNDYKGVSINNDDTENIKQFANKKI
-16 KENLKSENKNI
+16 KYLKENNLFILSKN
-27 SDEDIEKDIN
+27 SFKDDIEN
-37 SLKEISHRTIKNII
+37 SAII
-51 ENDNLLIFPSDLN
+51 EFDEVNN
-64 KSKDIDKSKTIFNI
+64 KI
-78 YNNEVRTNNIM
+78 YSGNIM

-99 KITSRFASNE
+99 KITSRFASE
-109 NDYFLH
+109 DEDYFLH

-124 NIFDLQHST
+124 NIFDFKHST
-133 NKDDSFDFLI
+133 NKEDSFDFLI

-158 FKSYQNREYN
+158 YKSYQKREYN

-173 GVIDI
+173 GAIDI

-183 NNIPFNGKIA
+183 NNIPFNGKVA
-193 YNTREYSYDN
+193 YKTREYSYDN

-216 NTKSRGIL
+216 NTKSKGIL
-224 NINEDIK
+224 NIAKEEVKNSI
-231 SGVFQIIEA
+231 SQMIEA
-240 TKRYDKNKR
+240 TSSYDKNKR
-249 QSIINKNL
+249 QNIINKNL

-276 QILRHEELK
+276 QILRHEEIK
-285 YGREENKIY
+285 YGREEDKIY
-294 GILFDGAY
+294 GVLFDGAY
-302 LWEEYIWTILED
+302 LWEEYIYTILKD
-314 LNFKHPKNKTGKGW
+314 LDFKHPRNKEKTEG
-328 INLLNDNKKLWKIFP
+328 INLLNNKWSVYP
-343 DFYSNDKKIVLDT
+343 DFYNENKKIVLDT
-356 KYKRLNKKSKK
+356 KYKMLNKNNEEIDGNDKH
-367 EDEDES
+367 
-373 IKREDRF
+373 

-437 NKKSNEENFE
+437 NKKLNEENFE
-447 NINDFKKEIE
+447 NINDFKIEIE
-457 ESENDLRKKSK
+457 KSENDFKEKIK
-468 TNFNN
+468 DEFQ
-473 LSF
+473 

>member
-1 MIKLKDNSYKSINKI
+1 MSIIQIADNNYKGVS
-16 KENLKSENKNI
+16 
-27 SDEDIEKDIN
+27 
-37 SLKEISHRTIKNII
+37 
-51 ENDNLLIFPSDLN
+51 
-64 KSKDIDKSKTIFNI
+64 IDKSDIENI
-78 YNNEVRTNNIM
+78 KQFANKKIKYLKENNLFILSKNSFKDDIENSDIIELDEVNNKIYSNNIM

-99 KITSRFASNE
+99 KITSRFTPNSDK
-109 NDYFLH
+109 DYFLH
-115 YMLQKVLCL
+115 YMLQKVFYS
-124 NIFDLQHST
+124 NIFNWEYTTERDY
-133 NKDDSFDFLI
+133 SFDFLI

-158 FKSYQNREYN
+158 FKSYQKREYN

-264 FYEYEPLRKICV
+264 FYEYEPLRKICI

-302 LWEEYIWTILED
+302 LWEEYIYTILKD
-314 LNFKHPKNKTGKGW
+314 LDFLHQRNKEKTDG
-328 INLLNDNKKLWKIFP
+328 INLLNKKWTVYP
-343 DFYSNDKKIVLDT
+343 DFYNYNKQIVLDT
-356 KYKRLNKKSKK
+356 KYKMLNKDNDKIDGSDKH
-367 EDEDES
+367 
-373 IKREDRF
+373 

-392 KGGFVYPS
+392 IGAFIYPI
-400 ENKEFSFDNI
+400 KETKEDLKSLIGELNNSKNN
-410 GILNREYNKN
+410 GILKA
-420 ILEDY
+420 
-425 SPSIFKYAFLIP
+425 SIHKCGFLIP
-437 NKKSNEENFE
+437 NENFKNIKEFANKIKTSEDNFKEKIE
-447 NINDFKKEIE
+447 NKFQ
-457 ESENDLRKKSK
+457 
-468 TNFNN
+468 

>member
-1 MIKLKDNSYKSINKI
+1 MSIIQIADNNYKGVSIDKTDIENIKQFANKKIKYLKENNLFILSKNSFKDDIENSDIIELDEVNNKI
-16 KENLKSENKNI
+16 YS
-27 SDEDIEKDIN
+27 
-37 SLKEISHRTIKNII
+37 
-51 ENDNLLIFPSDLN
+51 
-64 KSKDIDKSKTIFNI
+64 
-78 YNNEVRTNNIM
+78 NNIM

-158 FKSYQNREYN
+158 FKSYQKREYN

-264 FYEYEPLRKICV
+264 FYEYEPLRKICI

-285 YGREENKIY
+285 YGREKNKIY

-302 LWEEYIWTILED
+302 LWEEYIWTILKD
-314 LNFKHPKNKTGKGW
+314 LNFKHPENKTGKGG
-328 INLLNDNKKLWKIFP
+328 INLLEKDWEVFP
-343 DFYSNDKKIVLDT
+343 DFYKINNEKNIVLDT
-356 KYKRLNKKSKK
+356 KYKRLENK
-367 EDEDES
+367 D
-373 IKREDRF
+373 IDRNDKH

-392 KGGFVYPS
+392 IGGFVYPS

-457 ESENDLRKKSK
+457 KSENDFKEKIK
-468 TNFNN
+468 GEFQ
-473 LSF
+473 

>member
-1 MIKLKDNSYKSINKI
+1 MSIIQIADNNYKGVSIDKTDIENIKQFANKKIKYLKENNLFILSKNSFKDDIENSDIIELDEVNNKI
-16 KENLKSENKNI
+16 YS
-27 SDEDIEKDIN
+27 
-37 SLKEISHRTIKNII
+37 
-51 ENDNLLIFPSDLN
+51 
-64 KSKDIDKSKTIFNI
+64 
-78 YNNEVRTNNIM
+78 NNIM

-99 KITSRFASNE
+99 KITSRFTPNSDK
-109 NDYFLH
+109 DYFLH
-115 YMLQKVLCL
+115 YMLQKVFYS
-124 NIFDLQHST
+124 NIFNWEYTTERDY
-133 NKDDSFDFLI
+133 SFDFLI
-143 YMFLDL
+143 YMFTHF

-173 GVIDI
+173 GVINI

-216 NTKSRGIL
+216 NTKSKGIL

-231 SGVFQIIEA
+231 SGVFKIIEA

-264 FYEYEPLRKICV
+264 FYEYEPLRKICI

-302 LWEEYIWTILED
+302 LWEEYIYTILKD
-314 LNFKHPKNKTGKGW
+314 LDFLHPRNKEKTDG
-328 INLLNDNKKLWKIFP
+328 INLLNKKWTVYP
-343 DFYSNDKKIVLDT
+343 DFYNYNKQIVLDT
-356 KYKRLNKKSKK
+356 KYKMLNKDNDKIDGSDKH
-367 EDEDES
+367 
-373 IKREDRF
+373 

-392 KGGFVYPS
+392 IGGFVYPS
-400 ENKEFSFDNI
+400 ENKKFSFDNI

-457 ESENDLRKKSK
+457 KSENDFKEKIK
-468 TNFNN
+468 NEFQ
-473 LSF
+473 

>member
-1 MIKLKDNSYKSINKI
+1 MSIIQIEDNDYKGVS
-16 KENLKSENKNI
+16 
-27 SDEDIEKDIN
+27 
-37 SLKEISHRTIKNII
+37 
-51 ENDNLLIFPSDLN
+51 
-64 KSKDIDKSKTIFNI
+64 IDKSDIENI
-78 YNNEVRTNNIM
+78 KQFANKKIKYLKENNLFILSKNSFKDDIENSAIIELDEVNNKIYSNNIM

-99 KITSRFASNE
+99 KITSRFTPNSDK
-109 NDYFLH
+109 DYFLH
-115 YMLQKVLCL
+115 YMLQKVFYS
-124 NIFDLQHST
+124 NIFNWEYTTERDY
-133 NKDDSFDFLI
+133 SFDFLI
-143 YMFLDL
+143 YMFTHF

-264 FYEYEPLRKICV
+264 FYEYEPLRKICI
-276 QILRHEELK
+276 QILRHEEIK
-285 YGREENKIY
+285 YGREEDKIY

-302 LWEEYIWTILED
+302 LWEEYIYTILKD
-314 LNFKHPKNKTGKGW
+314 LNFKHPRNKEKTDG
-328 INLLNDNKKLWKIFP
+328 INLLNNKWSVYP
-343 DFYSNDKKIVLDT
+343 DFYNYDKKIVLDT
-356 KYKRLNKKSKK
+356 KYKMLNRNNEEIDGSDKH
-367 EDEDES
+367 
-373 IKREDRF
+373 

-392 KGGFVYPS
+392 IGGFVYPS

-457 ESENDLRKKSK
+457 KSENDFKEKIK
-468 TNFNN
+468 NEFQ
-473 LSF
+473 

>member
-1 MIKLKDNSYKSINKI
+1 MSIIQIEDNDYKGVSINNDDMENIKRFANKKI
-16 KENLKSENKNI
+16 KYLKENNLFILSKN
-27 SDEDIEKDIN
+27 SFKDDIEN
-37 SLKEISHRTIKNII
+37 SAII
-51 ENDNLLIFPSDLN
+51 ELDEVNN
-64 KSKDIDKSKTIFNI
+64 KI
-78 YNNEVRTNNIM
+78 YSNNIM

-99 KITSRFASNE
+99 KITSRFASE
-109 NDYFLH
+109 DEDYFLH
-115 YMLQKVLCL
+115 YMLQKVFYS
-124 NIFDLQHST
+124 NIFNWEYTTERDY
-133 NKDDSFDFLI
+133 SFDFLI
-143 YMFLDL
+143 YMFTYF

-158 FKSYQNREYN
+158 FKSYQKREYN

-216 NTKSRGIL
+216 DAKSKGIL
-224 NINEDIK
+224 NIAKEEVKNSI
-231 SGVFQIIEA
+231 SQIIEA
-240 TKRYDKNKR
+240 TSRYDKNKR
-249 QSIINKNL
+249 QNIIGKNL

-264 FYEYEPLRKICV
+264 FYEYEPLRKICI

-302 LWEEYIWTILED
+302 LWEEYIYTILKD
-314 LNFKHPKNKTGKGW
+314 LDFLHPRNKEKTDG
-328 INLLNDNKKLWKIFP
+328 INLLNKKWTVYP
-343 DFYSNDKKIVLDT
+343 DFYNYNKQIVLDT
-356 KYKRLNKKSKK
+356 KYKMLNKDNDKIDGSDKH
-367 EDEDES
+367 
-373 IKREDRF
+373 

-392 KGGFVYPS
+392 IGGFVYPS

-437 NKKSNEENFE
+437 NKKSNKENFE

-457 ESENDLRKKSK
+457 KSENDFKKK
-468 TNFNN
+468 IKNEFQ
-473 LSF
+473 

>member
-1 MIKLKDNSYKSINKI
+1 MSIIQIADNNYKGVS
-16 KENLKSENKNI
+16 
-27 SDEDIEKDIN
+27 
-37 SLKEISHRTIKNII
+37 
-51 ENDNLLIFPSDLN
+51 
-64 KSKDIDKSKTIFNI
+64 IDKSDIENI
-78 YNNEVRTNNIM
+78 KQFANKKIKYLKENNLFILSKNSFKDDIENSDIIELDEVNNKIYSNNIM

-99 KITSRFASNE
+99 KITSRFTPNSDK
-109 NDYFLH
+109 DYFLH
-115 YMLQKVLCL
+115 YMLQKVFYS
-124 NIFDLQHST
+124 NIFNWEYTTERDY
-133 NKDDSFDFLI
+133 SFDFLI
-143 YMFLDL
+143 YMFTHL

-264 FYEYEPLRKICV
+264 FYEYEPLRKICI

-302 LWEEYIWTILED
+302 LWEEYIYTILKD
-314 LNFKHPKNKTGKGW
+314 LDFLHPRNKEKTDG
-328 INLLNDNKKLWKIFP
+328 INLLNKKWTVYP
-343 DFYSNDKKIVLDT
+343 DFYNYNKQIVLDT
-356 KYKRLNKKSKK
+356 KYKMLNKDNDKIDGSDKH
-367 EDEDES
+367 
-373 IKREDRF
+373 

-392 KGGFVYPS
+392 IGGFVYPS

-437 NKKSNEENFE
+437 NKKSNKENFE

-457 ESENDLRKKSK
+457 KSENDFKKK
-468 TNFNN
+468 IKNEFQ
-473 LSF
+473 

>member
-1 MIKLKDNSYKSINKI
+1 MSIIQIADNNYKGVS
-16 KENLKSENKNI
+16 
-27 SDEDIEKDIN
+27 
-37 SLKEISHRTIKNII
+37 
-51 ENDNLLIFPSDLN
+51 
-64 KSKDIDKSKTIFNI
+64 IDKSDIENI
-78 YNNEVRTNNIM
+78 KQFANKKIKYLKENNLFILSKNSFKDDIENSDIIELDEVNNKIYSNNIM

-99 KITSRFASNE
+99 KITSRFTPNSDK
-109 NDYFLH
+109 DYFLH
-115 YMLQKVLCL
+115 YMLQKVFYS
-124 NIFDLQHST
+124 NIFNWEYTTERDY
-133 NKDDSFDFLI
+133 SFDFLI
-143 YMFLDL
+143 YMFTYF

-158 FKSYQNREYN
+158 FKSYQKREYN

-216 NTKSRGIL
+216 NTKSKGIL

-264 FYEYEPLRKICV
+264 FYEYEPLRKICI

-302 LWEEYIWTILED
+302 LWEEYIYTILKD
-314 LNFKHPKNKTGKGW
+314 LDFLHPRNKEKTDG
-328 INLLNDNKKLWKIFP
+328 INLLNKKWTVYP
-343 DFYSNDKKIVLDT
+343 DFYNYNKQIVLDT
-356 KYKRLNKKSKK
+356 KYKMLNKDNDKIDGSDKH
-367 EDEDES
+367 
-373 IKREDRF
+373 

-392 KGGFVYPS
+392 IGGFVYPS

-457 ESENDLRKKSK
+457 KSENDFKEKIK
-468 TNFNN
+468 NEFQ
-473 LSF
+473 

>member
-1 MIKLKDNSYKSINKI
+1 MSIIQIADNNYKGVS
-16 KENLKSENKNI
+16 
-27 SDEDIEKDIN
+27 
-37 SLKEISHRTIKNII
+37 
-51 ENDNLLIFPSDLN
+51 
-64 KSKDIDKSKTIFNI
+64 IDKSDIENI
-78 YNNEVRTNNIM
+78 KQFANKKIKYLKENNLFILSKNSFKDDIENSDIIELDEVNNKIYSNNIM

-99 KITSRFASNE
+99 KITSRFTPNSDK
-109 NDYFLH
+109 DYFLH
-115 YMLQKVLCL
+115 YMLQKVFYS
-124 NIFDLQHST
+124 NIFNWEYTTERDY
-133 NKDDSFDFLI
+133 SFDFLI
-143 YMFLDL
+143 YMFTHF

-216 NTKSRGIL
+216 NTKSKGIL

-264 FYEYEPLRKICV
+264 FYEYEPLRKICI

-302 LWEEYIWTILED
+302 LWEEYIYTILKD
-314 LNFKHPKNKTGKGW
+314 LDFLHPRNKEKTDG
-328 INLLNDNKKLWKIFP
+328 INLLNKKWTVYP
-343 DFYSNDKKIVLDT
+343 DFYNYNKQIVLDT
-356 KYKRLNKKSKK
+356 KYKMLNKDNDKIDGSDKH
-367 EDEDES
+367 
-373 IKREDRF
+373 

-392 KGGFVYPS
+392 IGGFVYPS

-457 ESENDLRKKSK
+457 KSENDFKEKIK
-468 TNFNN
+468 GEFQ
-473 LSF
+473 